1 MFIFEVISLP
11 LPLQEFVYVPPIP
24 PATALSKNEVRMTR
38 DPDEKCVVDF
48 RTMTEINFK
57 TGSLSCPPYI
67 LYIRI
72 SKILCVSASFV
83 YHYQTQ
89 TLQTHPYEQYDFCFF
104 ASEKVDLSF
113 VVHQLQEIGG

>member
-11 LPLQEFVYVPPIP
+11 LPLQEFVYVPSIS
-24 PATALSKNEVRMTR
+24 PATTVSKNEVMMTR

-48 RTMTEINFK
+48 RTMAEINFK
-57 TGSLSCPPYI
+57 TGSLSCPPYF

-83 YHYQTQ
+83 HHYQ
-89 TLQTHPYEQYDFCFF
+89 TLQTHPYEQYDICFF

-113 VVHQLQEIGG
+113 VVHQLQKIGG